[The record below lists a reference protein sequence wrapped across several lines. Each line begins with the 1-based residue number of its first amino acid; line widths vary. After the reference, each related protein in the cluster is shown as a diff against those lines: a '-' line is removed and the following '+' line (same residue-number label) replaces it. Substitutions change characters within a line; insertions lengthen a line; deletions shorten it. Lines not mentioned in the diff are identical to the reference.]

1 MRPYRTR
8 NHLSEFMHKLRGKW
22 MEFSNGIVRAVGR
35 ELTQMNQEEMREKLR
50 AYNQRERSRE
60 RSQQ

>member
-1 MRPYRTR
+1 
-8 NHLSEFMHKLRGKW
+8 

-50 AYNQRERSRE
+50 AYNRRERSRE
-60 RSQQ
+60 QSQQ

>member
-1 MRPYRTR
+1 
-8 NHLSEFMHKLRGKW
+8 MHKLRGKW

-50 AYNQRERSRE
+50 AYNRRERSRE
-60 RSQQ
+60 QSQQ